1 MPKYIFFIL
10 GYTGYNMAQNIAK
23 LNDPNFC
30 SVIQVDKDVSF
41 VLDNRDI
48 EFAVANVPSEK
59 TLGMSRKTY
68 SKKYPLTY
76 GASILLPENKVNGN
90 GNVTPRRSI
99 LKNPPKCSS
108 TSPTK
113 TVKEI
118 RRKRPLD
125 SDSDLSKNPV
135 PRKMRRKEI
144 SNIQM
149 PPTKINGRIIDKSRS
164 DKISV
169 ARVPSPDSD
178 VEILDVIVP
187 SSSRAIKRDSDSFYG
202 KERSKLKVTDMQ
214 KKRNSKSLPS
224 VLKSCYPSTDDV
236 PINEADIAPNIP
248 SNSVIPDTSVSEANQ
263 DHKLDPQSTNEWIL
277 TTAASIISS
286 IQNGETHSAKES
298 VVECSDS
305 QNLLE
310 TEVKNSPERKPTQKR
325 ELKNLYANLH
335 EMYWS
340 KEKDFQQLISNV
352 DHRHSERITAKA
364 ADTGKSLRRLKA
376 NSGNK
381 LPLSSSTQRKT
392 LANKTSAKL
401 VLKRAKY
408 GRPKPNLVVKKVL
421 KDKPSLN
428 RVNKK
433 IVKKPVLKPSK
444 NTKISARNIKVKPKA
459 GLNAKT
465 SVVLKKKQISAPS
478 TKTLKEVAGSKRK
491 FNHCPPNTNKSC
503 LSSALK
509 KIKTDNEAMV
519 LPKSST
525 GRFVKKVEYTKEVK
539 IMGKKCGDKIYSTA
553 MKKGSK
559 LRVEVEPLEH
569 TSLWNSSFCEAFS
582 KYVIEQSSSQSKSNF
597 FNSDL
602 LFDFKYI
609 KIVFAIAL

>member
-1 MPKYIFFIL
+1 MCIFIYIKLNTFIIYLHLFFIL
-10 GYTGYNMAQNIAK
+10 GYTDYNMAQNIAK

-30 SVIQVDKDVSF
+30 SVIKVDKDVSF

-68 SKKYPLTY
+68 SKKHPLTY
-76 GASILLPENKVNGN
+76 DASILLPENNVNGN
-90 GNVTPRRSI
+90 GNIAPRRSI
-99 LKNPPKCSS
+99 LKNSPKCSS
-108 TSPTK
+108 TTLTK

-125 SDSDLSKNPV
+125 SDLDLSKNPV
-135 PRKMRRKEI
+135 PRKMRKKEI

-149 PPTKINGRIIDKSRS
+149 PLTKINGRIIDKSRS
-164 DKISV
+164 DKISI

-202 KERSKLKVTDMQ
+202 KERNKLKITDIQ

-224 VLKSCYPSTDDV
+224 VLKPCYPSTDDV
-236 PINEADIAPNIP
+236 RINEADIAPNIP
-248 SNSVIPDTSVSEANQ
+248 SNSVIPDTSVSETNQ
-263 DHKLDPQSTNEWIL
+263 DALNSQSTNEWIL
-277 TTAASIISS
+277 NTAASIISS
-286 IQNGETHSAKES
+286 IQNGETRSAKES
-298 VVECSDS
+298 IVKCSDS

-310 TEVKNSPERKPTQKR
+310 TEAKNSTEKKPTQKR
-325 ELKNLYANLH
+325 ELKNLYENLH

-352 DHRHSERITAKA
+352 NHRHSERITAKA

-401 VLKRAKY
+401 ALRRAKY
-408 GRPKPNLVVKKVL
+408 GRPKPNLVVKKGL
-421 KDKPSLN
+421 KAKPSLN

-433 IVKKPVLKPSK
+433 IVSKIVKKPVLKPNK
-444 NTKISARNIKVKPKA
+444 NTKISARNIKEQPKA
-459 GLNAKT
+459 SLKAKT
-465 SVVLKKKQISAPS
+465 STVLKKKQILAPT
-478 TKTLKEVAGSKRK
+478 TKTVKDGAGFKSKV
-491 FNHCPPNTNKSC
+491 NYSPPNTNKSC

-509 KIKTDNEAMV
+509 KFKADNEAMV

-525 GRFVKKVEYTKEVK
+525 GRFLKQVEYTKEVK

-582 KYVIEQSSSQSKSNF
+582 NYIIEQSSSQSKSN
-597 FNSDL
+597 L
-602 LFDFKYI
+602 LFF
-609 KIVFAIAL
+609 L

>member
-1 MPKYIFFIL
+1 
-10 GYTGYNMAQNIAK
+10 MAQNIAK

-59 TLGMSRKTY
+59 SLGMSRKTY

-76 GASILLPENKVNGN
+76 DASILLPENKVNGN
-90 GNVTPRRSI
+90 GNITPRRSI
-99 LKNPPKCSS
+99 LKNSPKCSL

-135 PRKMRRKEI
+135 PRKMRKKEI

-149 PPTKINGRIIDKSRS
+149 PPSKINGRIIDKSRS

-202 KERSKLKVTDMQ
+202 KERNKLKINDMQ

-224 VLKSCYPSTDDV
+224 VLKPCYPSTDDV

-248 SNSVIPDTSVSEANQ
+248 SNSVIPDTSVSETNQ
-263 DHKLDPQSTNEWIL
+263 DALNSQSTNEWIL
-277 TTAASIISS
+277 STAASIISS
-286 IQNGETHSAKES
+286 IQNGENRSAKES
-298 VVECSDS
+298 VVKYSDS

-310 TEVKNSPERKPTQKR
+310 TEVKNSPEKKPTQKR

-381 LPLSSSTQRKT
+381 LSLSSSTQRKT
-392 LANKTSAKL
+392 VANKTSAKL
-401 VLKRAKY
+401 ALKRAKY
-408 GRPKPNLVVKKVL
+408 GRPKPNIVVKKGL

-433 IVKKPVLKPSK
+433 IVKKPILKPSK

-478 TKTLKEVAGSKRK
+478 TKTLKYVGGSKSK
-491 FNHCPPNTNKSC
+491 VNHSPPNTNKSSF
-503 LSSALK
+503 SSALK

-539 IMGKKCGDKIYSTA
+539 IMGKKCGDRIYSTA

-582 KYVIEQSSSQSKSNF
+582 KYVIEQSSSQSKN
-597 FNSDL
+597 NSLNSYL
-602 LFDFKYI
+602 LFSF
-609 KIVFAIAL
+609 